1 MRFLKSDNKKQ
12 PLIILLLCVFIFILL
27 RIPSL
32 VEPDW
37 YGDEGIYQVVGMSL
51 RQGRLL
57 YAGIW
62 DNKPPLLY
70 LFYAIFNGDLFWL
83 KVSSLV
89 FGALSVALFFYIS
102 KRLFTKKNAVY
113 LATGFYAILFGLPFI
128 EGNIANAE
136 NFMHLPI
143 FIGLLFFLKIYE
155 NPLKNKE
162 HHLPKTKRR
171 IFLLLVGF
179 FLSIAFSLKI
189 VAVFDFLAFFLVSF
203 IFDYTEEIA
212 NHKHTVIYIIR
223 SLKESSYDQIWM
235 IVGFISLPVIT
246 ALYFLQHHA
255 LQDYISAVYA
265 TNVGYVNVN
274 NSFFLPL
281 GLIWIKLILL
291 GIALLMLIRLKDKM
305 NTTTT
310 FIYFWLAFSVF
321 NAFFSEREYT
331 HYLLVLLPS
340 FSLLVGLLIERKRK
354 IILHM
359 GMLIILFIIIHQN
372 FILYTKTFDYYK
384 NYFSFT
390 FGNETLYNYQA
401 FFDSQTPQMYA
412 ISQMIP
418 SLPKNN
424 SQIFLLSNSAQIYA
438 LTGKLPPGRYIT
450 SYHISF
456 YKNAVAET
464 KQALTKVKPQYIIQ
478 TPEVEDTDSFLA
490 GYTLRYIIGTARI
503 YERQS

>member
-1 MRFLKSDNKKQ
+1 MRFLKIDTKKQ
-12 PLIILLLCVFIFILL
+12 PLIALFLFVLLFILL

-37 YGDEGIYQVVGMSL
+37 YGDEGIYQVVGMAL

-83 KVSSLV
+83 KLSSLI
-89 FGALSVALFFYIS
+89 FGALSVVLFFFIS
-102 KRLFTKKNAVY
+102 KRLFTKKSAVY
-113 LATGFYAILFGLPFI
+113 LATGFYALLFGLPFI

-162 HHLPKTKRR
+162 HHVSKIKRR
-171 IFLLLVGF
+171 LFLLIVGF

-189 VAVFDFLAFFLVSF
+189 VAIFDFLAFFLVSF

-212 NHKHTVIYIIR
+212 SHKHTIPYIVR
-223 SLKESSYDQIWM
+223 SLKRSSFDQIWM
-235 IVGFISLPVIT
+235 VIGFISLPVIT

-255 LQDYISAVYA
+255 LRDYIAGVYS
-265 TNVGYVNVN
+265 TNVSYVNVN

-281 GLIWIKLILL
+281 GLVWIKLILL
-291 GIALLMLIRLKDKM
+291 AVALLILVRIKDKM

-310 FIYFWLAFSVF
+310 FIYFWLVFSVF

-340 FSLLVGLLIERKRK
+340 FSLLVGLLIEQKKK
-354 IILHM
+354 IVLHLA
-359 GMLIILFIIIHQN
+359 MLIILCIVIQQN
-372 FILYTKTFDYYK
+372 FILYTKTFSYYK

-390 FGNETLYNYQA
+390 FGNESLYNYQA

-412 ISQMIP
+412 ASQMVSAITT
-418 SLPKNN
+418 SNTH
-424 SQIFLLSNSAQIYA
+424 IFLLSNSAQIYA

-456 YKNAVAET
+456 YNNAVSET

-478 TPEVEDTDSFLA
+478 TPEVEDTNSFLA
-490 GYTLRYIIGTARI
+490 GYTLRYIIGTIRI